1 MINWFF
7 LAQLITEETKE
18 SKDKSQKVNETVIGL
33 EKENDNSHNL
43 QNSTLIQETKNWLTL
58 DGITS
63 LHLQPVFISITNAI
77 LILAVGVS
85 IIYISTLHDTKSS
98 SK

>member
-1 MINWFF
+1 M
-7 LAQLITEETKE
+7 
-18 SKDKSQKVNETVIGL
+18 
-33 EKENDNSHNL
+33 
-43 QNSTLIQETKNWLTL
+43 QNSSPIQETKNWLTL

-77 LILAVGVS
+77 LNLAVGVS
-85 IIYISTLHDTKSS
+85 IIYISILHDTKSS